1 MCIYIY
7 THIATLLCCTLK
19 LTQHCKST
27 IPQLKKQIHSL
38 NAETANLWG
47 KSDEFALNFLS
58 ESFFFLKSCFSNGT
72 NQRGS
77 VTHRAQAFRS
87 LNHTLYFC
95 AISLCAKMPII
106 REPQDSLL
114 TVHPESM
121 ACWFPW
127 VCEPLWGWCN
137 ATQSWCSGNICW
149 LNAPLKLVSQDKKAL
164 FPHHVETQ
172 QKLNGSFF

>member
-1 MCIYIY
+1 MCVYIY
-7 THIATLLCCTLK
+7 TALYIY
-19 LTQHCKST
+19 T
-27 IPQLKKQIHSL
+27 IIHSIVNQLYLNLKKIHSL

-77 VTHRAQAFRS
+77 MTHRTMEHRLSGHWITLFIFVLFLSAQRCPLS
-87 LNHTLYFC
+87 GSPRTVC
-95 AISLCAKMPII
+95 SQSTQ
-106 REPQDSLL
+106 RVQRDDS
-114 TVHPESM
+114 HESVSRFG
-121 ACWFPW
+121 AGAVP
-127 VCEPLWGWCN
+127 PHR
-137 ATQSWCSGNICW
+137 WCSGNVCW
-149 LNAPLKLVSQDKKAL
+149 LNAPSKLVSQDKEAL